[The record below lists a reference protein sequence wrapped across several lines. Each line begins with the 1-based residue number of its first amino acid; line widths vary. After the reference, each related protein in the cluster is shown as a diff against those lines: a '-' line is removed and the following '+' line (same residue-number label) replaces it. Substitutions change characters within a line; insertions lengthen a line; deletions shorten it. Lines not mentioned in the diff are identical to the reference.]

1 MIRPIMRNE
10 LFLSQPAQDV
20 DVADAALADDLL
32 DTLAAHAHE
41 CVGMA
46 ANMIGVRKRAI
57 VFDNEGVPEV
67 MFNPE
72 IVKATGEYAAR
83 EGCLSLAGERDCTR
97 YRTIEV
103 AYLDRDFA
111 PRKKTFRGFTAQAIQ
126 HEVDHTKGIVI

>member
-10 LFLSQPAQDV
+10 LFLRQPAEDA
-20 DVADAALADDLL
+20 DVADGALAEDLL

-57 VFDNEGVPEV
+57 VFAGDGVPEV

-97 YRTIEV
+97 FRTIEV
-103 AYLDRDFA
+103 SYLDRDFT
-111 PRKKTFRGFTAQAIQ
+111 PRTKTYRGFTAQVIQ
-126 HEVDHTKGIVI
+126 HEIDHTKGILI